1 MRLGERAG
9 TVKQN
14 EGSADSIMCSS
25 FIQNMS
31 CRPRTTVRSAGL
43 TLSKISEGLKGE
55 NFIIDFRDFVPVGL
69 TRYAE
74 QNPGMSVPIF
84 NALLTFGTYHGHLS
98 KYERFIRSGAAHE
111 QSLMKWV
118 LRAPEEVAG
127 LPGVGF
133 IRRQDVCGY
142 RDQSRRIK
150 SLHAALFIMARA
162 NRAVYIRDKSPLLSL
177 ISIERRLEIVFV
189 GRGR

>member
-1 MRLGERAG
+1 MRLKERDGLAL
-9 TVKQN
+9 QN
-14 EGSADSIMCSS
+14 EGFANTISCSS
-25 FIQNMS
+25 FIRNMS

-43 TLSKISEGLKGE
+43 TLSKIPEGLKGE
-55 NFIIDFRDFVPVGL
+55 KIIIELAGFVPVSL
-69 TRYAE
+69 KRYAE
-74 QNPGMSVPIF
+74 HNPGMSVPVF
-84 NALLTFGTYHGHLS
+84 NALLTLGRNRRHLS
-98 KYERFIRSGAAHE
+98 TYERFIKSGAAHE

-133 IRRQDVCGY
+133 IRRQDVCEY
-142 RDQSRRIK
+142 LDQAGTIK

-189 GRGR
+189 GQRR

>member
-14 EGSADSIMCSS
+14 EGPADSIMCSS

-31 CRPRTTVRSAGL
+31 CRPRTTVHSKGL
-43 TLSKISEGLKGE
+43 TLSKIPEGLKGE
-55 NFIIDFRDFVPVGL
+55 NFIIDFRDFVPVSL
-69 TRYAE
+69 TRYA
-74 QNPGMSVPIF
+74 QHNPGMSVPIF
-84 NALLTFGTYHGHLS
+84 NALLTFGTYHRHLS
-98 KYERFIRSGAAHE
+98 KYERFMRSGAAHE

-133 IRRQDVCGY
+133 IRRQDVCEY
-142 RDQSRRIK
+142 RGGARTIK

-177 ISIERRLEIVFV
+177 ISIKRRLEIVFV
-189 GRGR
+189 GRRR

>member
-1 MRLGERAG
+1 MRLKERAG
-9 TVKQN
+9 LALQN
-14 EGSADSIMCSS
+14 EGSANAISCSS

-43 TLSKISEGLKGE
+43 TLSKIPEGLKGE
-55 NFIIDFRDFVPVGL
+55 NFIIDFRDFVPVSL

-84 NALLTFGTYHGHLS
+84 NALLTFGLNRRHLS
-98 KYERFIRSGAAHE
+98 VYERFIRSGAAHE

-118 LRAPEEVAG
+118 LRMPEEIAG

-133 IRRQDVCGY
+133 IKRSGTCDGLEQAIT
-142 RDQSRRIK
+142 IK
-150 SLHAALFIMARA
+150 SLHAALFIMARS

-177 ISIERRLEIVFV
+177 ISTARRFQIIFV
-189 GRGR
+189 DQRS

>member
-1 MRLGERAG
+1 MRLKERDG
-9 TVKQN
+9 FLLQN
-14 EGSADSIMCSS
+14 EGSANTISCSS

-55 NFIIDFRDFVPVGL
+55 NFIIDFRDFVPVSL

-74 QNPGMSVPIF
+74 HNPGMSVPIF
-84 NALLTFGTYHGHLS
+84 NALLTFGRNRRHLS
-98 KYERFIRSGAAHE
+98 TYERFIKSGAAHE

-133 IRRQDVCGY
+133 IRRQDVCEY
-142 RDQSRRIK
+142 RGGARTIK

-189 GRGR
+189 GRRR

>member
-1 MRLGERAG
+1 MRLKERDGLAL
-9 TVKQN
+9 QN
-14 EGSADSIMCSS
+14 EGSANTISCSS

-31 CRPRTTVRSAGL
+31 CQSRTRVRSAGL
-43 TLSKISEGLKGE
+43 TLSKIPEGLKGE
-55 NFIIDFRDFVPVGL
+55 NFIIDFRDFVPVSL

-74 QNPGMSVPIF
+74 HNPGMSVPIF
-84 NALLTFGTYHGHLS
+84 NALLTFGRYHRHLS
-98 KYERFIRSGAAHE
+98 EYERFIRSGAAHE

-118 LRAPEEVAG
+118 LRAPEEVTG

-133 IRRQDVCGY
+133 IRRKDVCEY
-142 RDQSRRIK
+142 RGGARTIK

-162 NRAVYIRDKSPLLSL
+162 NRSVYIRDKSPLLSL

-189 GRGR
+189 GQRK

>member
-1 MRLGERAG
+1 MRLKERDGLAL
-9 TVKQN
+9 QN
-14 EGSADSIMCSS
+14 EGSANTISCSS

>member
-1 MRLGERAG
+1 MRLKKRDGFAL
-9 TVKQN
+9 QN
-14 EGSADSIMCSS
+14 EGSANTIRCSS

-55 NFIIDFRDFVPVGL
+55 NFIIDFRDFVPVSL
-69 TRYAE
+69 TRYAGH
-74 QNPGMSVPIF
+74 NPGMSVPIF
-84 NALLTFGTYHGHLS
+84 NALLTFGGYHRHLS
-98 KYERFIRSGAAHE
+98 EYERFIKSGTTHE

-118 LRAPEEVAG
+118 LRAPEEVAD

-133 IRRQDVCGY
+133 IRRQDVCEY
-142 RDQSRRIK
+142 RGGARTIK

-189 GRGR
+189 GRRR

>member
-1 MRLGERAG
+1 MRLKERDGFAL
-9 TVKQN
+9 QN
-14 EGSADSIMCSS
+14 EGSANKISCSS

-31 CRPRTTVRSAGL
+31 CQARTRVRSAGL
-43 TLSKISEGLKGE
+43 TLSKIPERLKGE

-98 KYERFIRSGAAHE
+98 KYERFIRSGAAPE

-127 LPGVGF
+127 LPGVAQDKEPACGPVYHGA
-133 IRRQDVCGY
+133 RQ
-142 RDQSRRIK
+142 
-150 SLHAALFIMARA
+150 
-162 NRAVYIRDKSPLLSL
+162 P
-177 ISIERRLEIVFV
+177 RRLHSRQKPSSQSYID
-189 GRGR
+189 RAPA

>member
-1 MRLGERAG
+1 MRLKERDGLAL
-9 TVKQN
+9 QN
-14 EGSADSIMCSS
+14 EGSANTISCAS

-43 TLSKISEGLKGE
+43 TLSKIPEGLKGE
-55 NFIIDFRDFVPVGL
+55 KIIIEIRGFVHPGL
-69 TRYAE
+69 KRYAE
-74 QNPGMSVPIF
+74 HNPGMSVPIF
-84 NALLTFGTYHGHLS
+84 NALLTLGGHGCHLS
-98 KYERFIRSGAAHE
+98 EYEHFIRSGGPHE

-118 LRAPEEVAG
+118 LRAPEEVTD

-133 IRRQDVCGY
+133 IRRQDVCEY
-142 RDQSRRIK
+142 LDQAGTIK

-177 ISIERRLEIVFV
+177 ISIERRLEIVFA
-189 GRGR
+189 GQRR